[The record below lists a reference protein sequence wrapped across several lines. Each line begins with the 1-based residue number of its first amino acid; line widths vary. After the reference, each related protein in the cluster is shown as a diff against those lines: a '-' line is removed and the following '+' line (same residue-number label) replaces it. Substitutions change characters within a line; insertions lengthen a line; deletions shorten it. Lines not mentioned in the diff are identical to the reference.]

1 MLGFLGD
8 LESLEEKL
16 PLCWG
21 NGPANL
27 GVPVLELGFLWVI
40 AEKGR
45 AAWS

>member
-1 MLGFLGD
+1 MLGFLGN

-21 NGPANL
+21 IGPADL
-27 GVPVLELGFLWVI
+27 GVPVPELGFRWAI